1 MRRRSMHARG
11 RERERESLK
20 LKMRSMVARHE
31 QMKRAFTEL
40 KSQISIG
47 LLEAEDVFASLAIP
61 LMKLVGLKT
70 MEMANEGRFTSI
82 ILNNHFH
89 HQNSNHPVPT
99 HDNNHEEIPVAAK
112 AAMATGKQLLEK
124 QQTQFVQ
131 LLHLLKQ
138 IESKVNSRRNNLAET
153 IADHRASLRSF
164 FQRAIANL
172 SNTFRSSPRHHA
184 DDTIEIALKLLLL
197 AFKNVDAVFGS
208 VESGVEDLMDD
219 LAEQMCDPMVE
230 YVKGLRDDMK
240 NGTCVRLL
248 SLVKEMERV
257 IYDGRV
263 QLEEAKNK
271 QRAAEETKTEALNRL
286 TESQQRVNKMKE
298 CLGLLSLA
306 QAQSQHKN
314 GSMQPVAAHKLLGKV
329 EDQARDEKLL
339 WELLERKRKN
349 QAPESPMGPKE
360 LQFTVP
366 SKKRKVMPLISHKP
380 ITRSFSRGQ
389 SPHTPHPDHW
399 IPLGTSP
406 SVAQQVSRR
415 YITH

>member
-1 MRRRSMHARG
+1 MRTRSM
-11 RERERESLK
+11 REPESLK

-70 MEMANEGRFTSI
+70 MEMANEGRFTTI
-82 ILNNHFH
+82 ILNNRFHH
-89 HQNSNHPVPT
+89 HQNSNHHPVPT
-99 HDNNHEEIPVAAK
+99 HDYNHEEIPVAAK

-131 LLHLLKQ
+131 LLNLLKQ

-172 SNTFRSSPRHHA
+172 SNTFRSSPRHA
-184 DDTIEIALKLLLL
+184 DDTVETALKLLFL
-197 AFKNVDAVFGS
+197 AFKNVDAVLGS
-208 VESGVEDLMDD
+208 VESGVEDLMDG

-230 YVKGLRDDMK
+230 YAKGLRDDMK

-248 SLVKEMERV
+248 ALVKEMERV

-298 CLGLLSLA
+298 CLGLLSLP
-306 QAQSQHKN
+306 QPQSRHKN
-314 GSMQPVAAHKLLGKV
+314 GSIQPVAAHKLLGKV

-349 QAPESPMGPKE
+349 QAPESPMGPIE
-360 LQFTVP
+360 LQFTEP

-380 ITRSFSRGQ
+380 ITRSLSKGQ

>member
-1 MRRRSMHARG
+1 MRTRSM
-11 RERERESLK
+11 REREPESLK

-70 MEMANEGRFTSI
+70 MEMANEGRFTTI
-82 ILNNHFH
+82 ILNNRFHH
-89 HQNSNHPVPT
+89 HQNSNHHPVPT
-99 HDNNHEEIPVAAK
+99 HDYNHEEIPIAAK

-131 LLHLLKQ
+131 LLNLLKQ
-138 IESKVNSRRNNLAET
+138 IESKVNSRRNDLAET

-172 SNTFRSSPRHHA
+172 SNTFRSSPRHA
-184 DDTIEIALKLLLL
+184 DDTVETALKLLFL
-197 AFKNVDAVFGS
+197 AFKNVDAVLGS
-208 VESGVEDLMDD
+208 VESGVEDLMDG

-230 YVKGLRDDMK
+230 YAKGLRDDMK

-248 SLVKEMERV
+248 ALVKEMERV

-298 CLGLLSLA
+298 CLGLLSLP

-314 GSMQPVAAHKLLGKV
+314 GSIQPVAAHKLLGKV

-349 QAPESPMGPKE
+349 QAPKSPMGPIE
-360 LQFTVP
+360 LQFTEP

-380 ITRSFSRGQ
+380 ITRSLSKGQ

>member
-1 MRRRSMHARG
+1 MRTRST
-11 RERERESLK
+11 REREPESLK

-70 MEMANEGRFTSI
+70 MEMANEGRFTTI

-89 HQNSNHPVPT
+89 HHQNSNHHPVPT
-99 HDNNHEEIPVAAK
+99 HDYNHEEIPVAAK

-131 LLHLLKQ
+131 LLNLLKQ

-172 SNTFRSSPRHHA
+172 SNTFRSSPRHA
-184 DDTIEIALKLLLL
+184 DDAIETALKLLFL
-197 AFKNVDAVFGS
+197 AFKNVDAVLGS
-208 VESGVEDLMDD
+208 VESGVEDLMDG

-230 YVKGLRDDMK
+230 YAKGLRDDMK

-248 SLVKEMERV
+248 ALVKEMERV

-298 CLGLLSLA
+298 CLGLLSLP
-306 QAQSQHKN
+306 QPQSQHKN
-314 GSMQPVAAHKLLGKV
+314 GSIQPVAAHKLLGKV

-349 QAPESPMGPKE
+349 QAPESPMGPIE
-360 LQFTVP
+360 LQFTEP
-366 SKKRKVMPLISHKP
+366 SKKRKLMPLISHKP
-380 ITRSFSRGQ
+380 ITRSLSKGQ

-415 YITH
+415 YIAH